1 MIGVSQIY
9 NSGDNKRI
17 KDRLYKYTSNEYPQI
32 TKDLILTS
40 CHSILVDGITD
51 QAKESIISVSNDLYV
66 SDYKYR
72 LPACVDAK
80 SKP

>member
-17 KDRLYKYTSNEYPQI
+17 KDRLYKYTSNEYPQR
-32 TKDLILTS
+32 TKVLILTS

-51 QAKESIISVSNDLYV
+51 QEKERIMIVF
-66 SDYKYR
+66 K
-72 LPACVDAK
+72 
-80 SKP
+80 

>member
-17 KDRLYKYTSNEYPQI
+17 KDRLYNYTSNEYPHK

-51 QAKESIISVSNDLYV
+51 QAKEGIISVLNDL
-66 SDYKYR
+66 
-72 LPACVDAK
+72 
-80 SKP
+80 